1 MPKSNFNQLI
11 DECEG
16 FTATETYNKTNN
28 KIVFENKQPEPEPKP
43 VSNSLEIECE
53 TKKQNYQNAN
63 MNSNVAFSNLFLSKN
78 VNSHQNRFS
87 TNHQFI
93 NGTNNGTNNGSNN
106 GTVANANPFS
116 KSNGNNNCNRNG
128 NNVNINMFK
137 KVGDASNV
145 AFPASSSSSSSS
157 SSSISSSIE
166 INNETF
172 PSLAPPRILTKK
184 VGDSIHGS
192 ASGAIPKKF
201 KNFKDAIIASAPE
214 PAVPSPTK
222 QKQIKALQELQS
234 CKTKSHLPPP
244 LLIKRESE
252 MLAKTKKISGFYDN
266 DDDDDEYEN
275 DPPDY
280 NPGHSFNSCNY
291 KHKPAKK
298 QYNNDDSDD

>member
-16 FTATETYNKTNN
+16 FTGTETYNNTNN
-28 KIVFENKQPEPEPKP
+28 KIIFENKQPDPEP

-53 TKKQNYQNAN
+53 TKKRNNQNINT
-63 MNSNVAFSNLFLSKN
+63 NSNASPSNIFLSKN
-78 VNSHQNRFS
+78 VNSRQNRFS
-87 TNHQFI
+87 MNHQFI
-93 NGTNNGTNNGSNN
+93 NGSVANTNAFSNSNRDNNNSNSNN
-106 GTVANANPFS
+106 NN
-116 KSNGNNNCNRNG
+116 SNSNRD
-128 NNVNINMFK
+128 NVNVNMFK
-137 KVGDASNV
+137 KAGNANDV
-145 AFPASSSSSSSS
+145 ASSS

-184 VGDSIHGS
+184 VGDSAS
-192 ASGAIPKKF
+192 AVPKKF
-201 KNFKDAIIASAPE
+201 KNFKDAINASAPE

-222 QKQIKALQELQS
+222 QKQIKALQELHS
-234 CKTKSHLPPP
+234 SKTKPHLPPP

-266 DDDDDEYEN
+266 ECDDDDDFDNDNNHEYG
-275 DPPDY
+275 Y
-280 NPGHSFNSCNY
+280 SY

-298 QYNNDDSDD
+298 QYNNDDDSDD

>member
-63 MNSNVAFSNLFLSKN
+63 ANSNVASSNLFLSKN
-78 VNSHQNRFS
+78 VNSRQNRFS
-87 TNHQFI
+87 TN
-93 NGTNNGTNNGSNN
+93 SN

-116 KSNGNNNCNRNG
+116 KSNGNGNNNCNRNG

-137 KVGDASNV
+137 KVGDANEV
-145 AFPASSSSSSSS
+145 AFPSSSSSSI
-157 SSSISSSIE
+157 ISSSIE

-192 ASGAIPKKF
+192 ANSAIPKKF

-214 PAVPSPTK
+214 PVVPSPTK
-222 QKQIKALQELQS
+222 QKQIRALQELQL
-234 CKTKSHLPPP
+234 CKPSPRLPPP

>member
-28 KIVFENKQPEPEPKP
+28 KIIFENKQPEPEPKP

-78 VNSHQNRFS
+78 VNSRQNRFS

-93 NGTNNGTNNGSNN
+93 NGTNNGTNNG
-106 GTVANANPFS
+106 TVANANPFS
-116 KSNGNNNCNRNG
+116 KSNGNNNCNGNG

-137 KVGDASNV
+137 KVGDANNV

-280 NPGHSFNSCNY
+280 NPGHSYNSCNY

>member
-28 KIVFENKQPEPEPKP
+28 KIIFENKQPEPKP
-43 VSNSLEIECE
+43 VLNSECE
-53 TKKQNYQNAN
+53 TKKQTYQNAN
-63 MNSNVAFSNLFLSKN
+63 TNSNMGSSNLFLSKN
-78 VNSHQNRFS
+78 VNSRQNRFS
-87 TNHQFI
+87 MNHQFI
-93 NGTNNGTNNGSNN
+93 NGS
-106 GTVANANPFS
+106 VANTNAFS
-116 KSNGNNNCNRNG
+116 NSNRDNNNSNS
-128 NNVNINMFK
+128 NNVNVNMFK
-137 KVGDASNV
+137 KAGNANDV
-145 AFPASSSSSSSS
+145 ASSS

-184 VGDSIHGS
+184 VGDSAS
-192 ASGAIPKKF
+192 AVPKKF
-201 KNFKDAIIASAPE
+201 KNFKDAITASAPE
-214 PAVPSPTK
+214 PVVPSPTK
-222 QKQIKALQELQS
+222 QKQIKALQELHS
-234 CKTKSHLPPP
+234 SKTKPHLPPP

-275 DPPDY
+275 DNNREY
-280 NPGHSFNSCNY
+280 GYIY

>member
-11 DECEG
+11 DECED
-16 FTATETYNKTNN
+16 FTGIETYNNKTNN
-28 KIVFENKQPEPEPKP
+28 KIIFENKQPEPEPKP
-43 VSNSLEIECE
+43 VSSSLETECE
-53 TKKQNYQNAN
+53 TKKQNYQNASAH
-63 MNSNVAFSNLFLSKN
+63 SNVSSSNIFLSKN
-78 VNSHQNRFS
+78 VNNHQTRFS
-87 TNHQFI
+87 TKHQFI
-93 NGTNNGTNNGSNN
+93 NGTNNGTNNG
-106 GTVANANPFS
+106 TVANANPFS
-116 KSNGNNNCNRNG
+116 KCNNNNNCNRNG

-137 KVGDASNV
+137 KVGDANDV
-145 AFPASSSSSSSS
+145 AFQASSSS

-184 VGDSIHGS
+184 VGDSIHDS

-266 DDDDDEYEN
+266 DDDDDEYDFDHNNNRE
-275 DPPDY
+275 Y
-280 NPGHSFNSCNY
+280 TYNY
-291 KHKPAKK
+291 KHKLAKK

>member
-28 KIVFENKQPEPEPKP
+28 KIIFENRQPESEPKP

-63 MNSNVAFSNLFLSKN
+63 TNSNVASSNLFLSKN
-78 VNSHQNRFS
+78 VNSRQNRFS
-87 TNHQFI
+87 TNS
-93 NGTNNGTNNGSNN
+93 NGN
-106 GTVANANPFS
+106 VANANPFI
-116 KSNGNNNCNRNG
+116 KCNSNSNNNNCNHNG
-128 NNVNINMFK
+128 NNVNVNMFK
-137 KVGDASNV
+137 KAGDANNV
-145 AFPASSSSSSSS
+145 AFPV
-157 SSSISSSIE
+157 SSSIPSSSIE

-214 PAVPSPTK
+214 PAVVPSPTK
-222 QKQIKALQELQS
+222 QKQIRALQQPQS
-234 CKTKSHLPPP
+234 CKPSPRLPPP

-275 DPPDY
+275 DTPSGY
-280 NPGHSFNSCNY
+280 TSYNY
-291 KHKPAKK
+291 KHKLAKK

>member
-11 DECEG
+11 DEYEG

-28 KIVFENKQPEPEPKP
+28 KIIFENKQPEPEPKP

-63 MNSNVAFSNLFLSKN
+63 MNSNVASSNLLLSKN
-78 VNSHQNRFS
+78 VNSRQNRFS
-87 TNHQFI
+87 TNS
-93 NGTNNGTNNGSNN
+93 NGN
-106 GTVANANPFS
+106 VANANPFI
-116 KSNGNNNCNRNG
+116 KCNSNSNNNNCNHNG
-128 NNVNINMFK
+128 NNVNVNMFK
-137 KVGDASNV
+137 KAGDANNV
-145 AFPASSSSSSSS
+145 AFPV
-157 SSSISSSIE
+157 SSSIPSSSIE

-184 VGDSIHGS
+184 VSDSIHGS
-192 ASGAIPKKF
+192 ANSAIPKKF

-214 PAVPSPTK
+214 PAVVPSPTK
-222 QKQIKALQELQS
+222 QKQIRALQQPQS
-234 CKTKSHLPPP
+234 CKPSPRLPPP
-244 LLIKRESE
+244 LIIKRESE

-275 DPPDY
+275 DTPPGY
-280 NPGHSFNSCNY
+280 TSYNY
-291 KHKPAKK
+291 KHQLAKK

>member
-28 KIVFENKQPEPEPKP
+28 KIIFENKQPEPKP
-43 VSNSLEIECE
+43 VLNSECE
-53 TKKQNYQNAN
+53 TKKQTYQNAN
-63 MNSNVAFSNLFLSKN
+63 TNSNMGSSNLFLSEN
-78 VNSHQNRFS
+78 VNSRQNRFS
-87 TNHQFI
+87 MNHQFI
-93 NGTNNGTNNGSNN
+93 NGSVANTNAFSNSNRDNNNSNSNN
-106 GTVANANPFS
+106 NN
-116 KSNGNNNCNRNG
+116 SNSNNNNSNSNR
-128 NNVNINMFK
+128 NNVNVNMFK
-137 KVGDASNV
+137 KAGNANDV
-145 AFPASSSSSSSS
+145 ASSSSSSS

-184 VGDSIHGS
+184 VGDSVHGS
-192 ASGAIPKKF
+192 ANSAVPKKF

-266 DDDDDEYEN
+266 DDDDDDFDNDNNREYG
-275 DPPDY
+275 Y
-280 NPGHSFNSCNY
+280 IY

>member
-28 KIVFENKQPEPEPKP
+28 KIIFENKQPEPEPKP

-53 TKKQNYQNAN
+53 TKKQNYQNASAHSH
-63 MNSNVAFSNLFLSKN
+63 SNVSSSNIFLSKN
-78 VNSHQNRFS
+78 VNNHQTRFS
-87 TNHQFI
+87 TKHQFI
-93 NGTNNGTNNGSNN
+93 NGTNN

-116 KSNGNNNCNRNG
+116 KCNNNNNCNRNG

-137 KVGDASNV
+137 KVGDANDV
-145 AFPASSSSSSSS
+145 AFPASS

-184 VGDSIHGS
+184 VGDSIHDS

-252 MLAKTKKISGFYDN
+252 ILAKTKKISGFYDN

-275 DPPDY
+275 DTPPGY
-280 NPGHSFNSCNY
+280 TSYNY
-291 KHKPAKK
+291 KHQLAKK

>member
-28 KIVFENKQPEPEPKP
+28 KIIFENKQPEPEP
-43 VSNSLEIECE
+43 VSNSECE
-53 TKKQNYQNAN
+53 TKKQTYQNAN
-63 MNSNVAFSNLFLSKN
+63 TNSNMGSSNLFLSKN
-78 VNSHQNRFS
+78 VNSRQNKFS

-93 NGTNNGTNNGSNN
+93 SGNNNGNNNGN
-106 GTVANANPFS
+106 VANANPFIKCNNNS
-116 KSNGNNNCNRNG
+116 NNNCNNNGDRNRNG
-128 NNVNINMFK
+128 NNVNVNMFK
-137 KVGDASNV
+137 KASDVNDV
-145 AFPASSSSSSSS
+145 AFPSSSS
-157 SSSISSSIE
+157 SSSIE

-184 VGDSIHGS
+184 VGDSVHGS
-192 ASGAIPKKF
+192 ANSAVPKKF

-266 DDDDDEYEN
+266 ECDDDDDFDNDNNREYG
-275 DPPDY
+275 Y
-280 NPGHSFNSCNY
+280 IY

-298 QYNNDDSDD
+298 QYNNDDDSDD